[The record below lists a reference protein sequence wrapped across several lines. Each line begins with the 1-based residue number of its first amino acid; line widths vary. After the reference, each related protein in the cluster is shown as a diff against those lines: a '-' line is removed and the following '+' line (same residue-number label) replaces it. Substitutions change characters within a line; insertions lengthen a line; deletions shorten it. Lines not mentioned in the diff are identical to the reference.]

1 MGHMEK
7 AAETYAKALFPALQ
21 TVSPATLLDLQSAM
35 LDATPDCIKV
45 LSRDGTLLMMNRAG
59 CLALNVPRE
68 SGFGMPWLSLLPQEV
83 YEEGKK
89 ALTKA
94 AGGER
99 VRFQGKSRSP
109 GGFMYWDN
117 ILIPL
122 VTTTAED
129 GLTILCVSR
138 DITQTTTLRLEL
150 EEALERE
157 RVLTQEMQHRIGN
170 LFSIVNGLVS
180 LSEREAAQAGDA
192 PSATHIL
199 KDKLSAL
206 ARVSSLAR
214 HGKGD
219 DPLQTEA
226 MDLRSILQAVLQ
238 PYGTRCTLH
247 GDAIKVAKNEVTCFS
262 LIFHELATNSMKYG
276 ALSSFHGL
284 VSLDWKQEDSHL
296 RFNWTETGGPP
307 VSAPPHTFGFGSGL
321 LDRLVRSAEGK
332 VKREWLPEGLS
343 VNLWF
348 PNTPE

>member
-7 AAETYAKALFPALQ
+7 AAETYAKTLFPALQ

-45 LSRDGTLLMMNRAG
+45 LSRDGTLLMMNQAG

-68 SGFGMPWLSLLPQEV
+68 SGFGMPWLSLLPPEV
-83 YEEGKK
+83 HEEGKK
-89 ALTKA
+89 ALSKA
-94 AGGER
+94 AEGKR
-99 VRFQGKSRSP
+99 ARFQGKSCGP
-109 GGFMYWDN
+109 DGFMYWDN

-122 VTTTAED
+122 VTAAEND
-129 GLTILCVSR
+129 LTILCVSR

-150 EEALERE
+150 EDALERE
-157 RVLTQEMQHRIGN
+157 RILTQEMQHRIGN
-170 LFSIVNGLVS
+170 LFSIVNGLVT
-180 LSEREAAQAGDA
+180 LSEREAGQTDDA

-219 DPLQTEA
+219 DPLQTDA
-226 MDLRSILQAVLQ
+226 MDLHSILQAVLQ
-238 PYGTRCTLH
+238 PYGARCALR
-247 GDAIKVAKNEVTCFS
+247 GEALKVAKNEVTCFS

-276 ALSSFHGL
+276 ALSSFDGL

-307 VSAPPHTFGFGSGL
+307 VSAPPHTLGFGSGL

-348 PNTPE
+348 PNRPE